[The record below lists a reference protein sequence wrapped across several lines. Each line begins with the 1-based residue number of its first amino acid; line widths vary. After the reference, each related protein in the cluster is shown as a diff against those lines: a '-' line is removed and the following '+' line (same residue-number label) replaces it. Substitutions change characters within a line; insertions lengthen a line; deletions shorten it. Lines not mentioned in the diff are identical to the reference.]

1 MVIDMEEDV
10 RSIYR
15 PAIWAKRL
23 EAYKTAE
30 AALRESAPRVREADE
45 AAAKL
50 LVEWAD
56 EYEENIKILED
67 RKPIGIKVESL
78 NDAIR
83 QCKEAIAQAEQDA
96 EQDAEVTTKVTGV
109 DGKTYDLLV
118 ECSRYISG
126 EWAISPILDG
136 PTYTHLLQ
144 EAQFFCDMV
153 GHECSDAFIYE

>member
-10 RSIYR
+10 RNIYR

-30 AALRESAPRVREADE
+30 AALRESAPKVREADE

-56 EYEENIKILED
+56 GYEENIKLLES
-67 RKPIGIKVESL
+67 RKPIGIKRESL
-78 NDAIR
+78 MKAVR
-83 QCKEAIAQAEQDA
+83 ECREAIERAEQYA
-96 EQDAEVTTKVTGV
+96 EITAKVTGE
-109 DGKTYDLLV
+109 DGKTYELSV
-118 ECSRYISG
+118 YCNRYISG
-126 EWAISPILDG
+126 EWAISLRLDS
-136 PTYTHLLQ
+136 PRHVHLLR
-144 EAQFFCDMV
+144 EAQEFCDLV

>member
-67 RKPIGIKVESL
+67 RKPIGIKLE
-78 NDAIR
+78 
-83 QCKEAIAQAEQDA
+83 
-96 EQDAEVTTKVTGV
+96 
-109 DGKTYDLLV
+109 
-118 ECSRYISG
+118 
-126 EWAISPILDG
+126 
-136 PTYTHLLQ
+136 
-144 EAQFFCDMV
+144 
-153 GHECSDAFIYE
+153 

>member
-10 RSIYR
+10 RNIYR

-23 EAYKTAE
+23 EAYKAAE
-30 AALRESAPRVREADE
+30 AALRESAPKVREADE

-56 EYEENIKILED
+56 EYEENIKLLES
-67 RKPIGIKVESL
+67 RKPIGIKRESL
-78 NDAIR
+78 MKAVR
-83 QCKEAIAQAEQDA
+83 ECREAIAREQDNYT
-96 EQDAEVTTKVTGV
+96 EVSTEVRGE
-109 DGKTYDLLV
+109 DGKLYTLNVD
-118 ECSRYISG
+118 CNRYISG

-136 PTYTHLLQ
+136 PTYTHLLK
-144 EAQFFCDMV
+144 EAQEFCDLV

>member
-10 RSIYR
+10 RNIYR

-23 EAYKTAE
+23 EAYKAAE
-30 AALRESAPRVREADE
+30 AALRKSAPKVREADE
-45 AAAKL
+45 AAAKAL
-50 LVEWAD
+50 IEWAD

-67 RKPIGIKVESL
+67 RKPIGIKSESL
-78 NDAIR
+78 NDVIR
-83 QCKEAIAQAEQDA
+83 QCKEAIEKAEQDA
-96 EQDAEVTTKVTGV
+96 ELYAEVTTKVTGT
-109 DGKTYDLLV
+109 DGKTYRLLV
-118 ECSRYISG
+118 ECNRYISG

-136 PTYTHLLQ
+136 PTYTHLLK